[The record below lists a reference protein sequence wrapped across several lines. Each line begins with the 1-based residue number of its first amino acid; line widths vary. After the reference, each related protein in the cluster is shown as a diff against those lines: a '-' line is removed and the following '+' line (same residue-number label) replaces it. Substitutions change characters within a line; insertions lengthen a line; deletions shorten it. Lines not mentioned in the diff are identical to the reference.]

1 MSRELKFILK
11 CHGNTKEIEKPPESE
26 SGSHSS
32 HLSLEPESPPYMRK
46 KSGPESHYLSSNGK
60 VESVYGSKP
69 AGSLK
74 SGGTSAPSAHSQQ
87 SNQSKSKGG
96 ETEHEDGEINGNGN
110 PFETIDDD

>member
-1 MSRELKFILK
+1 MKYQRFTAPSGWKDLIPLDDWKNKSFIFFY
-11 CHGNTKEIEKPPESE
+11 E
-26 SGSHSS
+26 
-32 HLSLEPESPPYMRK
+32 
-46 KSGPESHYLSSNGK
+46 
-60 VESVYGSKP
+60 ESVYGSKP

-96 ETEHEDGEINGNGN
+96 ETEHEDREINGNGN